1 MVGAIRS
8 GTVHQLASFS
18 VISLAFNLMAGC
30 TRAPTHLTAHMLDMN
45 TYTQNIDSVEWGGV
59 GIKCS
64 EDAVML
70 LAARELKFKLWLPL
84 VGRHDCLGM
93 ECDTYHIKQTVITP
107 LSLSLFVY
115 LADRLQKA
123 VIGLAL
129 AVSAV

>member
-1 MVGAIRS
+1 M
-8 GTVHQLASFS
+8 
-18 VISLAFNLMAGC
+18 
-30 TRAPTHLTAHMLDMN
+30 
-45 TYTQNIDSVEWGGV
+45 

-107 LSLSLFVY
+107 LSLSLCLFGRPSTKSGYWFGFGSFSSV
-115 LADRLQKA
+115 AIQPDVTGCETAPAKWLQRC
-123 VIGLAL
+123 
-129 AVSAV
+129 AVSSFETGGAGRAGGGVWGGVR